1 MKASTFLIGLA
12 TGSVA
17 AAATVLYSTPKAGSE
32 IRSSIKLSSIDWKEK
47 FEDISKNMC
56 KLKSS
61 ISTLTTEAKET
72 IPSAVDGIKQSLNTW
87 QQATDPNR
95 TRLETELAAIQ
106 EAIEKLE
113 QTIVGQQKD

>member
-1 MKASTFLIGLA
+1 MKASTFLLGVL
-12 TGSVA
+12 TGSTA
-17 AAATVLYSTPKAGSE
+17 AAVTVLYSTPKAGSE
-32 IRSSIKLSSIDWKEK
+32 IRSSVKLASVDWKETITELSTK
-47 FEDISKNMC
+47 LC

-72 IPSAVDGIKQSLNTW
+72 IPSAVDGIKHSLNIW

-113 QTIVGQQKD
+113 HTIAGQKE